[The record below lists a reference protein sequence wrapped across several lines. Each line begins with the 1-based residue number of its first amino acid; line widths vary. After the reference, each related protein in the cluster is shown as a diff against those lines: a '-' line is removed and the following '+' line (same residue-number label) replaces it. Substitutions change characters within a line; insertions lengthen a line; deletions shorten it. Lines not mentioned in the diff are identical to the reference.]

1 MWDFTNRKVGIMNA
15 QFVRALGN
23 YLGKKSIK
31 NCHAMVKNILT
42 TNIATKI
49 NMSKERTVS
58 CIEIWK
64 WSILPH
70 HMFFSSNFHVFFML
84 ILG

>member
-58 CIEIWK
+58 CKEIW
-64 WSILPH
+64 ILDMLIIPH
-70 HMFFSSNFHVFFML
+70 HMFFFH
-84 ILG
+84 ICTCI